1 MGLDL
6 DTAANCDR
14 TVDSPLASQT
24 IVQGLPDLPLVRRR
38 RSPHENTRVE
48 TLLLFKRL
56 TGSLHSRLRGDA
68 GQTMAEYAILLA
80 VIALVVIA
88 VAVFL
93 GSSIS
98 SIFSSTSHKL

>member
-1 MGLDL
+1 
-6 DTAANCDR
+6 
-14 TVDSPLASQT
+14 
-24 IVQGLPDLPLVRRR
+24 
-38 RSPHENTRVE
+38 
-48 TLLLFKRL
+48 
-56 TGSLHSRLRGDA
+56 
-68 GQTMAEYAILLA
+68 MAEYAILLA

>member
-1 MGLDL
+1 
-6 DTAANCDR
+6 
-14 TVDSPLASQT
+14 
-24 IVQGLPDLPLVRRR
+24 
-38 RSPHENTRVE
+38 VE
-48 TLLLFKRL
+48 TLLLFKHL
-56 TGSLHSRLRGDA
+56 TGSLHSRLRGEA

-80 VIALVVIA
+80 VIALVVVA